1 MGRRHLS
8 PLVSGLVVSPATWFL
23 ALLGFITEL
32 RVVPAEGVLG
42 LQRVGGGGAV
52 SAAIPGETAVSARA
66 VCSEGG
72 NEFSEACHF
81 RS

>member
-1 MGRRHLS
+1 
-8 PLVSGLVVSPATWFL
+8 VSGLVVSPATWFV

-32 RVVPAEGVLG
+32 RVVPAEGVL
-42 LQRVGGGGAV
+42 RVGGGGAV